1 MKPNEMQE
9 FAKRA
14 AQSMPRITI
23 QGDVP
28 GMNAAEAAAY
38 KADRIGLLRIVLAQT
53 QDELDTLRAELEDAG
68 LTEIDG
74 HLYRVSFAE
83 CKGSAKTDW
92 KAVATKLQP
101 SRQLIA
107 AHTTVSKGFIRMN
120 VTARTN

>member
-1 MKPNEMQE
+1 MKSTDMHDL
-9 FAKRA
+9 ALA
-14 AQSMPRITI
+14 MAQAMPRIHTS
-23 QGDVP
+23 GDLP
-28 GMNAAEAAAY
+28 GMSAAAAAGY
-38 KADRIGLLRIVLAQT
+38 KADRIGLLRSVLAQT

-107 AHTTVSKGFIRMN
+107 AHTTVSKGSIRMN

>member
-1 MKPNEMQE
+1 MKPNEMQD
-9 FAKRA
+9 FVKSA
-14 AQSMPRITI
+14 AQAMPRLMI
-23 QGDVP
+23 QGDVTD
-28 GMNAAEAAAY
+28 MSAAAAAAY
-38 KADRIGLLRIVLAQT
+38 KADRIGLLRSVLAQT

-68 LTEIDG
+68 LSEIDG

-107 AHTTVSKGFIRMN
+107 AHTTVSKGSIRMN